1 MVHASSS
8 SHHQRLRRVH
18 STHILVQ
25 LVPLLAGEMSQTP
38 SVMYQE
44 SATVT
49 SFRRRS
55 RWMNEVREGGS
66 AYRLKNSGPVK
77 YSMAVAK
84 YLRLNTCSSIA

>member
-1 MVHASSS
+1 MVHASSSS

-55 RWMNEVREGGS
+55 R
-66 AYRLKNSGPVK
+66 
-77 YSMAVAK
+77 
-84 YLRLNTCSSIA
+84 